1 MNPDFLEAQPFQ
13 KSAAGRILRE
23 HPAGELVHPS
33 CRRCFDQCGKGRAA
47 GAAAAVIPPHIDRE
61 LADAAVTGAA
71 AVGKRRRESD
81 SARFTGF
88 GGHHEMLSSEPP
100 GDVSSRTRL
109 GFERGNAVGDALV
122 INFRNRGGIGDLC
135 RPRFQWSYCYRCSG
149 RTHRGQ
155 IVHLNPPAKHRSRG
169 VSAAARNLSTT
180 ELRTEKRQHIHI
192 QLLVECA
199 AVEARRIRADLW
211 TGRGQWGRA
220 RGEKGKMSRVRDH
233 MIFVFYRK
241 TAIHCGDHVRRYAV
255 TAKLRRPELDRHFDA

>member
-1 MNPDFLEAQPFQ
+1 MPPLLDQRGEHYA
-13 KSAAGRILRE
+13 SDAVAAIIR
-23 HPAGELVHPS
+23 S
-33 CRRCFDQCGKGRAA
+33 
-47 GAAAAVIPPHIDRE
+47 HIDRKF
-61 LADAAVTGAA
+61 ADAAVAGPAA
-71 AVGKRRRESD
+71 IGKRRRESD
-81 SARFTGF
+81 KSGF
-88 GGHHEMLSSEPP
+88 SGFRDHGKMFSSKPLS
-100 GDVSSRTRL
+100 DVSRRTRL